1 MRSPEILRAG
11 WSASAYIQSRLC
23 ALGEL
28 PVTVAPMDES
38 TLLNSASLLA
48 TVRAMRTRARMSA
61 VQEYS
66 PRSAS
71 SFSAGAR
78 PGSGQ
83 GVRMVE
89 MLLLGLWGLS
99 RRLDRSEFDSAIP
112 ALASFIEKGLAL

>member
-1 MRSPEILRAG
+1 MRSPEILLAG

-28 PVTVAPMDES
+28 SDTATPMDER
-38 TLLNSASLLA
+38 TLRNSASLLA

-71 SFSAGAR
+71 SLSARRTSSLRYVSGA
-78 PGSGQ
+78 
-83 GVRMVE
+83 
-89 MLLLGLWGLS
+89 LFGL
-99 RRLDRSEFDSAIP
+99 RL
-112 ALASFIEKGLAL
+112 